1 MHKKDPLNLASYSER
16 ELKEFLPPKE
26 INTEFGVPLKTLE
39 YMREC
44 SRDEGM
50 LRGPQFLKDENII
63 LYQRKSVVVW
73 LQNKMFST
81 SESQETQQ
89 TKKRTS
95 SK

>member
-1 MHKKDPLNLASYSER
+1 VHKKDPLNLASYSER

-73 LQNKMFST
+73 LQKKMFWS
-81 SESQETQQ
+81 SESQETPETQ
-89 TKKRTS
+89 KKTN